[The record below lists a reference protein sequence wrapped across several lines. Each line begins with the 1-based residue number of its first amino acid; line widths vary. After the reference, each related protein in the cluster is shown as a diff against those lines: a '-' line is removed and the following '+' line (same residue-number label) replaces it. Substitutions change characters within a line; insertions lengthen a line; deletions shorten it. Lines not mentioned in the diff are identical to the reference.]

1 MTYVKPEVVDYGTLN
16 DLTQATSIGGIEDG
30 ASKND
35 TPDHHSTG
43 QLP

>member
-1 MTYVKPEVVDYGTLN
+1 MTFVKPEVVDYGTLN
-16 DLTQATSIGGIEDG
+16 DLTHATNIGGIEDG

-35 TPDHHSTG
+35 TEQHHSNG